1 MVRLN
6 ARSRTSFE
14 QPIMKLF
21 LMVSLWALSVVCL
34 AENTS
39 ISTDQ
44 KPKSVSVSSDYRIGS
59 GDVLDIS
66 VWKEE
71 GLMKDVLVR
80 PDGGISFPL
89 IGDLHAAGK
98 TVDEVTDEI
107 IQKLSNYLSDPVV
120 TVAFKQ
126 INHKVFVLGKVNK
139 PGEYLALGKVDVM
152 QALAMAGGLTPFADE
167 DDIII
172 IHHQNDKTISLS
184 FDYNAVSK
192 GEDLQQNITLE
203 RGDVVIVR

>member
-1 MVRLN
+1 
-6 ARSRTSFE
+6 
-14 QPIMKLF
+14 MKLF

-66 VWKEE
+66 VLKEE

-89 IGDLHAAGK
+89 IGDLHAACK

-126 INHKVFVLGKVNK
+126 INF
-139 PGEYLALGKVDVM
+139 
-152 QALAMAGGLTPFADE
+152 
-167 DDIII
+167 
-172 IHHQNDKTISLS
+172 
-184 FDYNAVSK
+184 
-192 GEDLQQNITLE
+192 
-203 RGDVVIVR
+203 

>member
-1 MVRLN
+1 
-6 ARSRTSFE
+6 
-14 QPIMKLF
+14 MKLF

-126 INHKVFVLGKVNK
+126 INHKVLVLGKVNK